1 MRTFITATAAVV
13 LSGCMAHQ
21 PTKPVPLSKVVSNL
35 RQELAQIRAEC
46 DQHNERC
53 TSGNYLSEVSVTLG
67 VTEGS
72 ENSFSVD
79 IPVGPVGFGFGS
91 AQTQGTTNTVN
102 LKFNSPLFVSKD
114 ALIREV
120 CTTPDGHL
128 RESCVT
134 EALKK

>member
-1 MRTFITATAAVV
+1 MRTFLMAFSAVM

-21 PTKPVPLSKVVSNL
+21 PTKPVALSKVVSNL

-46 DQHNERC
+46 DAHKERC
-53 TSGNYLSEVSVTLG
+53 SSGNYLSEVSVTLA

-79 IPVGPVGFGFGS
+79 IPVGSVGVGFGSTQAQGS
-91 AQTQGTTNTVN
+91 TNTVN

-114 ALIREV
+114 ALIRDL
-120 CTTPDGHL
+120 CMTPDNHI
-128 RESCVT
+128 RESCIS

>member
-1 MRTFITATAAVV
+1 MRTFMTATAAMV

-21 PTKPVPLSKVVSNL
+21 PTKPVALSKVVSNL

-46 DQHNERC
+46 DEHKERC
-53 TSGNYLSEVSVTLG
+53 TSGNYLSEVSVTLA

-72 ENSFSVD
+72 ESSFSVD
-79 IPVGPVGFGFGS
+79 IPVGPAGIGFGS
-91 AQTQGTTNTVN
+91 TQAQGSTNTVN

-114 ALIREV
+114 ALIREL
-120 CTTPDGHL
+120 CATPDGHL
-128 RESCVT
+128 RESCVA